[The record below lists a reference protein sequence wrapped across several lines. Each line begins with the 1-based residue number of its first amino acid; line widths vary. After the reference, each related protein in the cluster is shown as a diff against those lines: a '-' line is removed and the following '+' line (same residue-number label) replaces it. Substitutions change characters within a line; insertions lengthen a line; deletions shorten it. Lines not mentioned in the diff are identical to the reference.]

1 MDQENFLP
9 KAGLFTY
16 DCDYIMNKF
25 WKNLNCL
32 ASDHPL
38 PPALVSIFKNALGED
53 STSLKYLTF
62 VLSPNGPGGQIDR
75 DILEE
80 NFNMVDTARK
90 YHLSLPEVQKAIQ
103 MFVERR
109 AIPVREGAPTK
120 EVGGLNGRNGN
131 GHEAARRL
139 PPPLGPYP
147 VCGAT
152 ISRLDSR
159 RSDGGEVVEVGEG
172 YAMVYWAK
180 AAKKTKVSISRLRD
194 VRLFKVKSPAG
205 ADEGNAAKA
214 KRNGHSSSKGK
225 RNGLI
230 SKVRARSTGKSVV
243 RLGAKKRR

>member
-1 MDQENFLP
+1 
-9 KAGLFTY
+9 
-16 DCDYIMNKF
+16 MNKF

-32 ASDHPL
+32 ASDHVL
-38 PPALVSIFKNALGED
+38 PPALVAVFKSALGED

-62 VLSPNGPGGQIDR
+62 VLSPNGPGGQVDR

-131 GHEAARRL
+131 GNIAARRL

-172 YAMVYWAK
+172 YAMVYWTK
-180 AAKKTKVSISRLRD
+180 AQKKTKVSISRLRD

-205 ADEGNAAKA
+205 ADEGNPSKP
-214 KRNGHSSSKGK
+214 KRNGAPSGKAK

-230 SKVRARSTGKSVV
+230 SKVRARSTGKSPV
-243 RLGAKKRR
+243 RLGGKKRR

>member
-1 MDQENFLP
+1 LP

-131 GHEAARRL
+131 GHESARRL

-180 AAKKTKVSISRLRD
+180 AAKKTKVSIARLRD

-214 KRNGHSSSKGK
+214 KRNGHSASKGK

>member
-1 MDQENFLP
+1 
-9 KAGLFTY
+9 
-16 DCDYIMNKF
+16 MNKF

-32 ASDHPL
+32 ASDHVL
-38 PPALVSIFKNALGED
+38 PPALVSVFKNALGED

-131 GHEAARRL
+131 GHVVARRQ

-147 VCGAT
+147 VCGST

-159 RSDGGEVVEVGEG
+159 RSDAGEVVEVGEG
-172 YAMVYWAK
+172 FAMVYWAK
-180 AAKKTKVSISRLRD
+180 AQKKTKVAIARLRD

-205 ADEGNAAKA
+205 ADEGASSKP
-214 KRNGHSSSKGK
+214 KRNGHSSGKSK
-225 RNGLI
+225 RNGLVA
-230 SKVRARSTGKSVV
+230 KVKARSTGKSVV
-243 RLGAKKRR
+243 RLGGKKRR

>member
-1 MDQENFLP
+1 
-9 KAGLFTY
+9 
-16 DCDYIMNKF
+16 
-25 WKNLNCL
+25 
-32 ASDHPL
+32 
-38 PPALVSIFKNALGED
+38 
-53 STSLKYLTF
+53 
-62 VLSPNGPGGQIDR
+62 
-75 DILEE
+75 
-80 NFNMVDTARK
+80 
-90 YHLSLPEVQKAIQ
+90 

-120 EVGGLNGRNGN
+120 EVGGLNGRNGH
-131 GHEAARRL
+131 GHESARRL

-180 AAKKTKVSISRLRD
+180 AAKKTKVSIARLRD

-214 KRNGHSSSKGK
+214 KRNGHGSSKGK

>member
-1 MDQENFLP
+1 
-9 KAGLFTY
+9 
-16 DCDYIMNKF
+16 MNKF

-38 PPALVSIFKNALGED
+38 PPAIVSIFKNALGED

-120 EVGGLNGRNGN
+120 EVSGLNGRNGH
-131 GHEAARRL
+131 GQESARRL

-147 VCGAT
+147 VCGST

-194 VRLFKVKSPAG
+194 VRLFKVKSPGG
-205 ADEGNAAKA
+205 ADDGSAPKA
-214 KRNGHSSSKGK
+214 KKNGHSSSKSK
-225 RNGLI
+225 RNGLV